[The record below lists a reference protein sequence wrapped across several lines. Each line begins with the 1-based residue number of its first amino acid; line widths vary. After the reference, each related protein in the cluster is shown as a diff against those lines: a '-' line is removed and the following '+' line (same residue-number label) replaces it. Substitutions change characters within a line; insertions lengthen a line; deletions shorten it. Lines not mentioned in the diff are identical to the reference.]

1 MVLAEVQGQA
11 LFPGGGKI
19 LWLTIRIGP
28 VITSVLAGWLAEQ
41 RVSDPDGD

>member
-11 LFPGGGKI
+11 LFPSRWKN